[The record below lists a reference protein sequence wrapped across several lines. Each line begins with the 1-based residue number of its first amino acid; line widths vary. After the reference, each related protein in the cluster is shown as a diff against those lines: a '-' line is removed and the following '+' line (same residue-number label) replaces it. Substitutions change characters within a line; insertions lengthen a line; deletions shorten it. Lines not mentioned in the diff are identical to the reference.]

1 MRGGS
6 SDLVTE
12 TEARAFLDLVPHAR
26 FVDVSGAGHMVARP
40 QRRLQHRH
48 HPLPARFALS
58 RLTGLN
64 AWRRL
69 RGLSPEES
77 EMPDTPVE
85 RTNFDLTAALEDA
98 EARFAEANPTS
109 AGLYE
114 QACRAMPGGNTRT
127 VLYYP
132 PFPVSLARGDGCY
145 IEDADG
151 HRYADFVVEQTAG
164 IYGHS
169 EPAIQRAIS
178 SALAQGITLGGPTPR
193 EGRLAE
199 IMCERFPS
207 LDMVRFTNSGTEANL
222 MALSA
227 ARAFTGRT
235 GILAFE
241 GSYHGSVLSFG
252 AYGSRMNVPFEWVMG
267 RYNDMEGTRELIEE
281 HKDSL
286 AAIIIEPMTGSGGC
300 IPAEREFLQMLRDAG
315 RRARH
320 PAAIRRG
327 DDLPPRPRR
336 PAEGADGIT
345 PDMTSFGKYIGGGLT
360 FGAFGGKAE
369 VMSRFDPREAG
380 HFGHAGT
387 FNNNVLTMQA
397 AIAGM
402 SEVFTE
408 QAAVEINA
416 EGHLLRQ
423 RLNGAIEARNLPA
436 QVTGFGSMMMFHP
449 TDAELTGPADTDA
462 APREARALFHL
473 EMMARAHYVSRRGM
487 MVLSLPMGPDE
498 FDGLTAAFEDI
509 LDTYGALF

>member
-1 MRGGS
+1 
-6 SDLVTE
+6 
-12 TEARAFLDLVPHAR
+12 
-26 FVDVSGAGHMVARP
+26 
-40 QRRLQHRH
+40 
-48 HPLPARFALS
+48 
-58 RLTGLN
+58 
-64 AWRRL
+64 
-69 RGLSPEES
+69 
-77 EMPDTPVE
+77 MPDTPAD
-85 RTNFDLTAALEDA
+85 RTNFDLAAALEDA

-145 IEDADG
+145 VEDADG

-235 GILAFE
+235 AILAFE

-252 AYGSRMNVPFEWVMG
+252 AYGNRMNVPFEWVMG
-267 RYNDMEGTRELIEE
+267 RYNDMEGARALIEE
-281 HKDSL
+281 NRDNL

-300 IPAEREFLQMLRDAG
+300 IPAEPEFLQMLRDA
-315 RRARH
+315 
-320 PAAIRRG
+320 
-327 DDLPPRPRR
+327 
-336 PAEGADGIT
+336 ADEHGILLQFDEVMTSRLGPSGLQKVHGIT

-416 EGHLLRQ
+416 EGDLLRQ

-436 QVTGFGSMMMFHP
+436 QVTGCGSMMMFHP
-449 TDAELTGPADTDA
+449 TDAELTGPKDTDA
-462 APREARALFHL
+462 APKEARALFHL

-487 MVLSLPMGPDE
+487 MVLSLPMGPEE

>member
-1 MRGGS
+1 MRIS
-6 SDLVTE
+6 S
-12 TEARAFLDLVPHAR
+12 
-26 FVDVSGAGHMVARP
+26 SSRP
-40 QRRLQHRH
+40 
-48 HPLPARFALS
+48 PAS
-58 RLTGLN
+58 
-64 AWRRL
+64 
-69 RGLSPEES
+69 
-77 EMPDTPVE
+77 
-85 RTNFDLTAALEDA
+85 
-98 EARFAEANPTS
+98 
-109 AGLYE
+109 
-114 QACRAMPGGNTRT
+114 
-127 VLYYP
+127 
-132 PFPVSLARGDGCY
+132 
-145 IEDADG
+145 
-151 HRYADFVVEQTAG
+151 
-164 IYGHS
+164 YGHS

-227 ARAFTGRT
+227 ARAFTGRNA
-235 GILAFE
+235 ILAFE

-252 AYGSRMNVPFEWVMG
+252 AYGNRMNVPLDWVMG
-267 RYNDMEGTRELIEE
+267 RYNDIEGTRALIEE
-281 HKDSL
+281 NRDSL

-300 IPAEREFLQMLRDAG
+300 IPAEPEFLQMLRDA
-315 RRARH
+315 
-320 PAAIRRG
+320 
-327 DDLPPRPRR
+327 
-336 PAEGADGIT
+336 ADEHGILLQFDEVMTSRLGPGGLQKAHGIT

-416 EGHLLRQ
+416 EGDLLRQ

-436 QVTGFGSMMMFHP
+436 QVTGYGSMMMFHP
-449 TDAELTGPADTDA
+449 TDAELTGPKDTDA
-462 APREARALFHL
+462 APKEARALFHL

-487 MVLSLPMGPDE
+487 MVLSLPMGPEE
-498 FDGLTAAFEDI
+498 FDGLVAAFEDI